1 LANVIYIT
9 NTNVEFLAG
18 ERKRDAVRVDAFEKI
33 NIEEGAMI
41 NGVIIDDASIK
52 TALQSLKSK
61 YQLDACTL
69 ILDSNKIITKQMA
82 IPKLR
87 HKQILE
93 YLQGE
98 LSGLYDGEDT
108 LIYDYAYLGE
118 NEEVKGSSRI
128 LGMAIEKGFLES
140 YLQLFEEMEIAIEF
154 IDISVDVLIKLKEYI
169 PGLIDASYAIM
180 SVDGNN
186 ITSSVFAN
194 GNYVMTTRNRLFSD
208 PEDADAFSGDITRAV
223 SQLQQFAS
231 SSQNNA
237 PFSNIYFTGITR
249 AQGEKI
255 FERIT
260 NLMDLEAKLLPTPRA
275 VYAVNNEV
283 IGLNHYLYTLGYL
296 IGA

>member
-1 LANVIYIT
+1 M
-9 NTNVEFLAG
+9 G
-18 ERKRDAVRVDAFEKI
+18 EHKRDAVRVEAFEKI
-33 NIEEGAMI
+33 PIDEGAMI
-41 NGVIIDDASIK
+41 NGVIFDDTSIK
-52 TALQSLKSK
+52 AALNQCKEK
-61 YQLDACTL
+61 YHFDSCVV
-69 ILDSNKIITKQMA
+69 ILDSNKIITRQMV

-98 LSGLYDGEDT
+98 LSELYDGDDT

-118 NEEVKGSSRI
+118 NEESKGSSRI
-128 LGMAIEKGFLES
+128 LGTAIEKGFLES
-140 YLQLFEEMEIAIEF
+140 YLNLFADCEIAIEF
-154 IDISVDVLIKLKEYI
+154 IDFSVDVLIKLKEFI
-169 PGLIDASYAIM
+169 PGLIDASFAIM

-194 GNYVMTTRNRLFSD
+194 GNYVLTTRNRVFSSPAD
-208 PEDADAFSGDITRAV
+208 VDAFSGDVTRAV

-237 PFSNIYFTGITR
+237 PFSSIYFTGITR

-255 FERIT
+255 FERI
-260 NLMDLEAKLLPTPRA
+260 NSLMDLDAKLLPTPRA

-296 IGA
+296 IGE